1 MKKTTKK
8 IVSMC
13 LTVVM
18 LLSLCCIT
26 AFAANDNGAITVA
39 NAVEGQT
46 YSIYKLFDL
55 ESYDASTNAYS
66 YKITE
71 DWRGFFTGSGA
82 GASYVSVDAQG
93 YVTASQGFDSTTAEA
108 LAKLALQYAK
118 DHSVPTAAA
127 PQTKSD
133 SSTTIS
139 FTNLPLGYYLID
151 SSLGTLCALTTTNP
165 TQEVNDKNGTPTIEK
180 EVQLTPGTTWG
191 KWNDATIGDTIN
203 YSITVTG
210 QSGAQ
215 NYIVHDKME
224 AGLTMNYDSIEIK
237 VRDTVLT
244 ADKYDVVH
252 ENLTDGCTFEIRF
265 SQAFCDTIVNNQR
278 IVITYSATLNDA
290 AEICPQTNDNET
302 RLQYGEGNYTTW
314 DKVKTY
320 THNVQIVKTTNDT
333 AGKKVL
339 TGAEFKLY
347 YASTD
352 VQIPVYKVS
361 DGLYRPV
368 TDPQTQTAVNIEAG
382 TPIVEGLDAGTYY
395 LVEEVAPEG
404 YNKLAGK
411 SQFEITDETG
421 EAGAGEPQHTN
432 ALIAVLS
439 DDGTTWVSGGVRVIN
454 QTGSVMPE
462 TGATGTTIFIAIGA
476 VLALG
481 GYIFLVSKKRLDA
494 EMNG

>member
-18 LLSLCCIT
+18 LLSLCCVT

-71 DWRGFFTGSGA
+71 DWRNFFTGSGA
-82 GASYVSVDAQG
+82 GASYISVDAQG

-108 LAKLALQYAK
+108 LAKLALTYAK
-118 DHSVPTAAA
+118 ANSIAPAADPQSKTA
-127 PQTKSD
+127 D
-133 SSTTIS
+133 NTIS

-180 EVQLTPGTTWG
+180 MVQRNPGETWH
-191 KWNDATIGDTIN
+191 KWNDATIGDTIH
-203 YSITVTG
+203 YETTVIG
-210 QSGAQ
+210 QAGAQ
-215 NYIVHDKME
+215 NYVVHDKME
-224 AGLTMNYDSIEIK
+224 SSLTMDYSSIVIK
-237 VRDTVLT
+237 VRDVPLA

-252 ENLTDGCTFEIRF
+252 ENLTDDCTFEIRF
-265 SQAFCDTIVNNQR
+265 SQAFCDTIVNNER
-278 IVITYSATLNDA
+278 IVITYSATLNDQ
-290 AEICPQTNDNET
+290 AEICTDSNDNEV
-302 RLQYGEGNYTTW
+302 RLQYGEKNYTSW

-320 THNVQIVKTTNDT
+320 SYKAQIVKTTND
-333 AGKKVL
+333 KKVL

-347 YASTD
+347 YASND

-361 DGLYRPV
+361 DGVYRPV
-368 TDPQTQTAVNIEAG
+368 TDSNTQTAVNIEAG
-382 TPIVEGLDAGTYY
+382 TPIIEGLDAGVYY
-395 LVEEVAPEG
+395 LKEEVAPEG
-404 YNKLAGK
+404 YNKLSGN
-411 SQFEITDETG
+411 SQFEIGNAATEG
-421 EAGAGEPQHTN
+421 EGTEPQAAVN
-432 ALIAVLS
+432 LLAVLS
-439 DDGTTWVSGGVRVIN
+439 DDGSTWTSGGVRVIN

-462 TGATGTTIFIAIGA
+462 TGAAGTMIFIAIGA

-481 GYIFLVSKKRLDA
+481 GYIFLVSKKRMDA
-494 EMNG
+494 EMNS

>member
-18 LLSLCCIT
+18 LLSLCCVT

-180 EVQLTPGTTWG
+180 KVQRNPGENWG
-191 KWNDATIGDTIN
+191 KWNDATIGDTIK
-203 YSITVTG
+203 YETTVVG
-210 QSGAQ
+210 HAGAQ

-224 AGLTMNYDSIEIK
+224 PSLTMNYDSIVIK
-237 VRDTVLT
+237 VRNQVL
-244 ADKYDVVH
+244 DGSNYDVVH
-252 ENLTDGCTFEIRF
+252 ENLDDGCTFEIRF
-265 SQAFCDTIVNNQR
+265 TQAFCDTIVNNER
-278 IVITYSATLNDA
+278 IVITYSATLNDL
-290 AEICPQTNDNET
+290 AEICSDSNDNDV
-302 RLQYGEGNYTTW
+302 RLQYGENNFTTW

-320 THNVQIVKTTNDT
+320 SYKVQIVKTTNDA

-347 YASTD
+347 YASND
-352 VQIPVYKVS
+352 VEIPVYEVS
-361 DGLYRPV
+361 SGVYRPV
-368 TDPQTQTAVNIEAG
+368 TNAQTQTAVNIEAG
-382 TPIVEGLDAGTYY
+382 TPIIEGLDAGVYY
-395 LVEEVAPEG
+395 LTEEVAPEG

-411 SQFEITDETG
+411 SQFEVGDASTEG
-421 EAGAGEPQHTN
+421 GAVEPQAAAN
-432 ALIAVLS
+432 LIAVLAEN
-439 DDGTTWVSGGVRVIN
+439 DTVWTSGGVRVIN

-462 TGATGTTIFIAIGA
+462 TGATGTMIFIAIGA